1 MSDTSST
8 TSLRRAA
15 RVREFSCRRNDCSA
29 KGYAP
34 TSCNNSR
41 FQLHNSFIGNKNSNK
56 LFAEFS
62 KYENLPHKMKLS
74 IRRVLVT
81 WARHPVFN
89 SLYCFKNSEGEVIM
103 AQVTLWGSV
112 NRDGVVLDGSGGF
125 AVKRESTGT
134 YQIKFGVQFT
144 KTPAVVGSQGALG
157 NGQSTLDNVIFP
169 VVNPG
174 EITVQTGDQYGKY
187 SDRNFSFIVIG
198 TIA

>member
-1 MSDTSST
+1 
-8 TSLRRAA
+8 
-15 RVREFSCRRNDCSA
+15 
-29 KGYAP
+29 
-34 TSCNNSR
+34 
-41 FQLHNSFIGNKNSNK
+41 
-56 LFAEFS
+56 
-62 KYENLPHKMKLS
+62 
-74 IRRVLVT
+74 
-81 WARHPVFN
+81 
-89 SLYCFKNSEGEVIM
+89 M

-144 KTPAVVGSQGALG
+144 KTPTVVGSQGALG

>member
-15 RVREFSCRRNDCSA
+15 RAREFSCRRNDCSA

-81 WARHPVFN
+81 WTRHPVFN

-169 VVNPG
+169 VVNPIPLHTSRRERLVNCRG
-174 EITVQTGDQYGKY
+174 LPFTLA
-187 SDRNFSFIVIG
+187 FC
-198 TIA
+198 A